1 MCCKKDIDERW
12 YFIAAVD
19 AMYWYVHR
27 NDKKEGEDVR
37 PPPGPPEPIDPTQGG
52 A

>member
-12 YFIAAVD
+12 YFVAAVD
-19 AMYWYVHR
+19 VLHWYVHR
-27 NDKKEGEDVR
+27 NDKKKEGEDDT
-37 PPPGPPEPIDPTQGG
+37 PPPDPPKPSDMDG